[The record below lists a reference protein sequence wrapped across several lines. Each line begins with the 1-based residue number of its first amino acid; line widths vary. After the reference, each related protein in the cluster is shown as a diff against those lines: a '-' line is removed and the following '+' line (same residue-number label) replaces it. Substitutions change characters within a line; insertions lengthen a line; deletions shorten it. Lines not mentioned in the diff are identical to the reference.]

1 MDNLTLFLAFRRFQ
15 INERRRFGG
24 GRGGFLILSRLMEED
39 GLTQRQLADS
49 VGIRAQSLSEALL
62 GMEGKGH
69 IFRRP
74 DETDRRVIRVY
85 ITEEGKAFFGE
96 HQERL
101 SKRAEEMFG
110 VLRGEEKQTLYD
122 LLQKI
127 TTDGEGE

>member
-1 MDNLTLFLAFRRFQ
+1 MDNLALFLAFRRFQ
-15 INERRRFGG
+15 INEKRRFGG

-62 GMEGKGH
+62 GMEGKGY
-69 IFRRP
+69 ICRRP
-74 DETDRRVIRVY
+74 DAADRRVIRVY
-85 ITEEGKAFFGE
+85 ATEEGKAFFKE
-96 HQERL
+96 HQIRL
-101 SKRAEEMFG
+101 ARRAEEMFG
-110 VLRGEEKQTLYD
+110 VLSDREKQTLYG